1 MSKAPQGALLLVGL
15 PQQSSDYWGALSK
28 RHGLTGPELAA
39 MLGRTGSYQAM
50 CNAWS
55 RIKTGKH
62 PISQREHAL
71 LLLELGEHPNLQI
84 VTRAVTG
91 A

>member
-1 MSKAPQGALLLVGL
+1 MSKAPQGALLLADL
-15 PQQSSDYWGALSK
+15 PAQSPEYWDELA
-28 RHGLTGPELAA
+28 RRNGLTGPELAA
-39 MLGRTGSYQAM
+39 MLGRTGSYQAL

-55 RIKTGKH
+55 RIKTGRH
-62 PISQREHAL
+62 PLSQREHAL

-84 VTRAVTG
+84 VTRVVPG